1 MLYVGNL
8 VHAIIALLDLPQ
20 DDGGTWLV
28 ADRESVS
35 TPELV
40 NRIAA
45 ALKVPSPLSQLPV
58 PLLRAGAAVT
68 GRRAM
73 ASRLVDSLEIDSS
86 ALVKRIGP
94 LPYSL
99 EQGLAATAMWW
110 RGRQN

>member
-1 MLYVGNL
+1 M
-8 VHAIIALLDLPQ
+8 
-20 DDGGTWLV
+20 

-45 ALKVPSPLSQLPV
+45 ALKIPSPLSQVPV

-73 ASRLVDSLEIDSS
+73 ASRLVDSLEIDTS
-86 ALVKRIGP
+86 ALVSKIGP

-99 EQGLAATAMWW
+99 DQGLAATAAWW
-110 RGRQN
+110 RSRQD